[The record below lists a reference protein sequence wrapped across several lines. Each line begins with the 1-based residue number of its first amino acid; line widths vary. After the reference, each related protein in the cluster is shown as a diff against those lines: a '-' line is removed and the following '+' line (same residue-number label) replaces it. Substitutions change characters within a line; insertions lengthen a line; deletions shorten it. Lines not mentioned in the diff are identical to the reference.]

1 MTVTAFFSCAL
12 TAYSPALALFTVTIA
27 KDPVRVII
35 LILSAFFWLLSLLF
49 SSILWSAVVPL
60 REKLAFGLVFSIFF
74 QELFRYG
81 LYLLLSKADAYLK
94 KLTENEETQIFANK
108 HILAYV
114 VGLGFGMMSGAFS
127 LVNVLADSV
136 GPGTVGFNNEPQDFF
151 MISSLLCMAMILL
164 HTFWGVIAFDAW
176 EQRKYLNMI
185 YVWASHLT
193 VSCLTLL
200 NEKQHY
206 WATAI
211 PMYVCLLASGLIA
224 FQVSGGQFQKF
235 LACLKCKKSDNLEV
249 QVPEEQANN

>member
-1 MTVTAFFSCAL
+1 MALISCAL

-60 REKLAFGLVFSIFF
+60 KQKLAFGLVFSIFF
-74 QELFRYG
+74 QELFRFGIYA
-81 LYLLLSKADAYLK
+81 LLSKADAYLK
-94 KLTENEETQIFANK
+94 KLTENEETKIFANK
-108 HILAYV
+108 HILSYV
-114 VGLGFGMMSGAFS
+114 VGLGFGMMSGVFS

-136 GPGTVGFNNEPQDFF
+136 GPGTVGFNDEPQDFF

-176 EQRKYLNMI
+176 DQRKWLNLI
-185 YVWASHLT
+185 FVWASHLT

-206 WATAI
+206 WASAI
-211 PMYVCLLASGLIA
+211 PMYACLFASGLIA
-224 FQVSGGQFQKF
+224 FRVTGGQFQKA
-235 LACLKCKKSDNLEV
+235 LACLKCYKPENL
-249 QVPEEQANN
+249 QVDAPEDQVN